1 MVSSLKINMQK
12 SEIIPIGGV
21 EDVDRAA
28 ALFGCRVRKL
38 PTTYLGLPLGAP
50 HKSSRVW
57 NVVDERFKRK
67 LAAWKKN
74 ISQREE
80 DLPLLSALFQTSQ
93 SILCCFL

>member
-1 MVSSLKINMQK
+1 MSGLKINLPK
-12 SEIIPIGGV
+12 SEIIPVGGTK
-21 EDVDRAA
+21 DVDRAA

-80 DLPLLSALFQTSQ
+80 DLPLLSALFQTFQ
-93 SILCCFL
+93 SILCRFL